1 MSPDVSILAFSG
13 SARGAS
19 LNKQLVRIAARG
31 AEAAGAKVTL
41 IDLADFELPVYNGD
55 LEASEGLPPAAQR
68 FRNLLEQHHGL
79 LIASP
84 ENNGSISAQLKN
96 TIDWSTRTEEAGVD
110 ISGYREKI
118 VTLMSA
124 SPGGLGGLRG
134 LVHLRAIL
142 EMIGAIVLPDQITV
156 RSAHTAFGADGEMTD
171 ERQSA
176 RVEALGAGLAKFLRS
191 LDRD

>member
-1 MSPDVSILAFSG
+1 MPSDVSILAFSG

-19 LNKQLVRIAARG
+19 FNKQLVRIAVRG

-55 LEASEGLPPAAQR
+55 LEAAEGLPPAAAR
-68 FRNLLEQHHGL
+68 FCDLLRQHDGL
-79 LIASP
+79 LISSP

-96 TIDWSTRTEEAGVD
+96 TIDWSTRTEDD
-110 ISGYREKI
+110 ISVYREKI

-142 EMIGAIVLPDQITV
+142 EMIGSIVLPDQITV
-156 RSAHTAFGADGEMTD
+156 RSAHTAFDADGEMTD